1 MLDAIDRKILR
12 ELQKNPELAMTELAE
27 LVGLSHTPCWRR
39 VRKLESEGVIQG
51 RALLLDPERLGYPI
65 SVYAELTL
73 KSHDEATLE
82 RFEAMVHD
90 HPQIVECFAM
100 SGQSDYIMRI
110 LARSVADY
118 EQFVRTTLLRFP
130 GVGSINS
137 SFALKV
143 VKIAPGVPVDQLS

>member
-1 MLDAIDRKILR
+1 MDSIDRKILR
-12 ELQKNPELAMTELAE
+12 ELQREPQLAMVELAE
-27 LVGLSHTPCWRR
+27 RVGLSHTPCWRR

-51 RALLLDPERLGYPI
+51 RALLLDPDKLGYPI

-82 RFEAMVHD
+82 RFEAMVHE

-110 LARSVADY
+110 LARS
-118 EQFVRTTLLRFP
+118 
-130 GVGSINS
+130 I
-137 SFALKV
+137 
-143 VKIAPGVPVDQLS
+143 

>member
-1 MLDAIDRKILR
+1 MDSIDRKILR
-12 ELQKNPELAMTELAE
+12 ELQREPQLAMVELAE
-27 LVGLSHTPCWRR
+27 RVGLSHTPCWRR

-51 RALLLDPERLGYPI
+51 RALLLDPDKLGYPI

-82 RFEAMVHD
+82 RFEAMVHE

-110 LARSVADY
+110 LARSVSDY
-118 EQFVRTTLLRFP
+118 EKFARTTLLRFP

-137 SFALKV
+137 SFALKT
-143 VKIAPGVPVDQLS
+143 VKIAPGIPID